1 MPSLR
6 KKYFLRMYRANPY
19 GLRSYINTL
28 GRSDGQQNNG
38 SLDIIPYPVEFNST
52 VMSRY
57 PNTNIS
63 LMKTACVSKR
73 ETEAEQCDVLS
84 HARWIKSIADSDEA
98 FVQEVK
104 RDIRAGCYERKTLV
118 NRSLVSACNFFLVRD
133 NGFKRKGMKF
143 IEGDDV
149 FAIYYHSSNVESPL
163 EISKEL
169 TATFLVDL
177 NDSVSL
183 VFDTKPF
190 REFKERA
197 DERRRALY
205 AIIKCKLVVS
215 NERDYTAEEET
226 EDYAENESGIS
237 AE

>member
-1 MPSLR
+1 
-6 KKYFLRMYRANPY
+6 MYRANPY

-28 GRSDGQQNNG
+28 GRSNGQQNNG
-38 SLDIIPYPVEFNST
+38 DLDIIPYPVEFNST

-73 ETEAEQCDVLS
+73 ETAEQCDVLS

-149 FAIYYHSSNVESPL
+149 FGIYYHSSYNVESPL
-163 EISKEL
+163 DISKEL

-190 REFKERA
+190 KEFKERA

-215 NERDYTAEEET
+215 NEREYEEEEEEN
-226 EDYAENESGIS
+226 EDYENEASIS